1 MVPGDTA
8 IETKDGEVP
17 TPVNVTTCGL
27 EAPVSVTVRLP
38 DRLPNAVGENVTDIV
53 QLAAYERVAGLAG
66 QLLVAVKS
74 DKLVVILPIA
84 IAVL

>member
-1 MVPGDTA
+1 
-8 IETKDGEVP
+8 
-17 TPVNVTTCGL
+17 
-27 EAPVSVTVRLP
+27 VRLP